1 MGDYVDSFGLVRF
14 VGRGEGVDN
23 LYDASAKP
31 AEGACNAIEIK
42 FDGEGIVP
50 NVGTGYDRG
59 QAYLPAGSVIG
70 RSILFIEEKGSASA
84 LTLSLV
90 DKDGNAIKD
99 GNDDPIV
106 LTSSAITPT
115 ANGEAYNVNAANG
128 KQVPLALD
136 SDGDILPSEEQKN
149 GYIKMGGTFTGCKGV
164 LKIEYV

>member
-50 NVGTGYDRG
+50 NVGTKYDRA

-90 DKDGNAIKD
+90 DKDGTAIKD
-99 GNDDPIV
+99 GDDPIV

-115 ANGEAYNVNAANG
+115 ANGTTFNVNAANG

-136 SDGDILPSEEQKN
+136 SDGNILPPEEQKN